1 MNSYPLQI
9 ISIVFLH
16 PNNLEILPNISHA
29 YFLHLIFFSLLS
41 FLFFYVFV
49 YFSLLFLNLGDKSVM
64 TDAQCR

>member
-41 FLFFYVFV
+41 SLFSIFLCFCVFFPAV
-49 YFSLLFLNLGDKSVM
+49 SESW
-64 TDAQCR
+64 R